1 VCEANARVAGCAF
14 DYGAAGVQEAEA
26 LCVFDDEEG
35 GAILDG
41 SAWVLEFGL
50 SEDIAAGFFGQSL
63 EADERGFA
71 DG

>member
-1 VCEANARVAGCAF
+1 VCWACI
-14 DYGAAGVQEAEA
+14 
-26 LCVFDDEEG
+26 FDDEEG

-41 SAWVLEFGL
+41 AAWVLEFGL